1 MARYLLDSNI
11 YLNFYER
18 YYKQNIFPT
27 FWTSLIP
34 IINGNVVIP
43 KVIIDENYQNPW
55 FKDWIDNNYSPT
67 LLNHKSYVSEWGQIL
82 AHIQSCGKYKPTA
95 LTSNQGWGNERIAD
109 AWIIAIAK
117 TDNLTIVT
125 EEQKNPNLS
134 GINPSKSAKIPDVC
148 QDLGVRCITMNQFF
162 GEVGL
167 VI

>member
-1 MARYLLDSNI
+1 MASYLLDSNI

-27 FWTSLIP
+27 FWTSLEP
-34 IINGNVVIP
+34 IINRNVIIP
-43 KVIIDENYQNPW
+43 KVIIDENYQDPW
-55 FKDWIDNNYSPT
+55 FKEWIDNNYSST
-67 LLNHKSYVSEWGQIL
+67 LLNHKSYVPEWSQIL
-82 AHIQSCGKYKPTA
+82 AHIQSCGKYRPAA
-95 LTSNQGWGNERIAD
+95 LSSDRGWGNERIAD

-117 TDNLTIVT
+117 KDNLTIVT
-125 EEQKNPNLS
+125 EEKKNPNLS